1 MPRIVDHEAQRERL
15 AEHGFRLFAERGY
28 PATSMRALARAAGV
42 STGTLYHYFPD
53 KAAILDHLLS
63 TVVDRDALR
72 VRDLMPAD
80 ASRPARVRAVL
91 AFVRANEDELR
102 KLLRVIGE
110 VFRHEPSD
118 DARARLKEAFAR
130 YRSETAAVLDL
141 PDGGAVRIVFS
152 LLVGALVHRE
162 LDPGGVSF
170 DAIEAQVLALLAAER
185 PRAGGC

>member
-28 PATSMRALARAAGV
+28 PATSMRALAQAAGV

-53 KAAILDHLLS
+53 KAAILDHLLA

-72 VRDLMPAD
+72 VRDLIPAE
-80 ASRPARVRAVL
+80 ASPDARVRAVV
-91 AFVRANEDELR
+91 AFVRANEGELR

-110 VFRHEPSD
+110 VFQHEPSA
-118 DARARLKEAFAR
+118 DARARLQEAFAR
-130 YRSETAAVLDL
+130 YRRETAAVLDL
-141 PDGGAVRIVFS
+141 PDEGPVRIVFS

-162 LDPGGVSF
+162 LDPDGVSLE
-170 DAIEAQVLALLAAER
+170 AVEAQMIALLV
-185 PRAGGC
+185 PG